1 MISVVH
7 DQPEGSLVQL
17 ALCVQRLVWLLGA
30 SAGEVGAD
38 IHQGRLCPPEISMR
52 GLLVLP
58 GEGSVPSAQH
68 VGPVHVLQ
76 QEFERRLQKLLQEC
90 ALNLRGTAIPLDYGR
105 VVFSYQARALQDL
118 HVSCRIRLIKLAEF
132 SDWHRVRSKYIGE

>member
-1 MISVVH
+1 
-7 DQPEGSLVQL
+7 
-17 ALCVQRLVWLLGA
+17 
-30 SAGEVGAD
+30 
-38 IHQGRLCPPEISMR
+38 MR

-58 GEGSVPSAQH
+58 GEGSVPSGQH

-76 QEFERRLQKLLQEC
+76 QEFERRLGQKNLEEC

-105 VVFSYQARALQDL
+105 VVFSYQCGRLQDL
-118 HVSCRIRLIKLAEF
+118 HVLCRIRLIKLAEF